1 MSKIFSN
8 CKNLYSLS
16 KTLRF
21 ELVPV
26 WETRNKMNE
35 NLEYDENLKTFF
47 KDQNIED
54 AYQVLKPVFDKI
66 HEEFITKSLENNE
79 VKKIVFW
86 NYLKLKSELLK
97 IDKKWKEKEYNDKKK
112 EIEAEEKSLR
122 KQIVE
127 NYKIIWED
135 FIKQV
140 WNNEK
145 WKPILKEKSFK
156 VLTESWILKY
166 IQSNIDYFVSLKL
179 ETREEISAK
188 KLNKNLVEKS
198 DLEKALGTTEKK
210 WVFEWFFTYFWWF
223 NQNREN
229 YYSDED
235 KSTSVSNR
243 IINENLPKFVDNIF
257 LYEKQKSEY
266 DTIFNELKDA
276 NKILKIKDKNWKEK
290 EVIEFYNN
298 IFDINHFKNCLSQN
312 EIEDYNQKI
321 WDNNYLINLYNQLNW
336 KKDWFK
342 KLPQFKILFKQIGC
356 WEKHDFIISIKDD
369 DDLIDTLIKVKNAW
383 KKYFQ
388 DNAENRT
395 INDFIYILEN
405 LEEYKWV
412 YWNKQAINTISSK
425 YFANW
430 HELEDK
436 LVANKTFK
444 EDKKSDEKIKIP
456 DAIELSDLAEVLDSF
471 IWDDWKKEWWI
482 FFKNSIF
489 DTEID
494 KKIENY
500 KWDAEWEQ
508 RLLYIKRKTE
518 IIKESKRPSKA
529 LLLMILDDLKDS
541 AKKFLENTNVIEN
554 DTVKISDLKNDQEKS
569 KIKLYLD
576 ETITINRILKYFV
589 TKENKRKWFPQNSE
603 IENILKSLFEF
614 DWFGSYDNIRNY
626 LTKKP
631 QSEINKLKLN
641 FENATLWSWWDVNKE
656 VDNFCIILQDENQ
669 VQYLAIL
676 RDKYKKVFE
685 QKEENII
692 YRYDSLWWKK
702 INYKLL
708 PWPNKMLPK
717 VLLPKSN
724 RKSFG
729 ATDEILK
736 IYDEGWFKKN
746 ESTFSKEKLE
756 KVIDFYKQWLKYYPN
771 ENNSWQK
778 IFNFSFKETN
788 KYEDISQ
795 FYAEVEKQWYK
806 LDFIPINKIK
816 LDELVCEWK
825 IYLFQ
830 IKNQDY
836 NLWKTDLHKKN
847 LHTIYWQWIFWNVEN
862 KPKLNWEA
870 EIFYRSSISSEKMK
884 KAIKKYNDWEE
895 IKEKEVLLKNWENA
909 LQNFRYSKEK
919 FIFHC
924 PITLNFWSKWW
935 KVNDFINEE
944 LTKPE
949 NIWNICFLWIDR
961 WEKHLA
967 YYSLVDQ
974 NWKLL
979 KQWSFNKING
989 QDYNAKLEE
998 LSKNRDEARKN
1009 WQTIGTIK
1017 EMKDGYISQV
1027 VHEIVKLAIEN
1038 NALIILENLNTWF
1051 KRWRQKIEKQVYQKL
1066 ELALAKKLNF
1076 VVDKKAS
1083 DGEIMSV
1090 QNALQ
1095 LTPPVNNFWDIENTK
1110 QYGIMLYTRANY
1122 TSQTDPKTG
1131 WRKSIYLK
1139 KWSEENIKKQICENF
1154 IDFGFDWNYYFS
1166 YIDKNTNKKW
1176 TLYSWINGESLDRY
1190 RGKLNNNTN
1199 VWDIEK
1205 VNIVKIL
1212 DWVFQNFDKSKSF
1225 KNQIL
1230 QDWKQLQKIWEFTAW
1245 ESLRYA
1251 IEMIQQIR
1259 NSWPK
1264 DIDWNPTS
1272 DDDFILSPV
1281 RDIDGKHFDSRD
1293 FLDKEN
1299 PEMPNS
1305 WDANGAFNIARKW
1318 IIQFGHIQKNLEQY
1332 ISDIEYDCFLAW
1344 NDKWEEYLEKHKKDL
1359 IKKWK

>member
-26 WETRNKMNE
+26 GETRNKMNE

-79 VKKIVFW
+79 VKKIVFG
-86 NYLKLKSELLK
+86 NYFKLKSELLK
-97 IDKKWKEKEYNDKKK
+97 IDKKGKEKEYNDKKK

-127 NYKIIWED
+127 NYKIIGED

-140 WNNEK
+140 GNNEK
-145 WKPILKEKSFK
+145 GKPILKEKSFK
-156 VLTESWILKY
+156 VLTESGILKY

-210 WVFEWFFTYFWWF
+210 GVFEGFFTYFGGF

-266 DTIFNELKDA
+266 DTIFNELKNA
-276 NKILKIKDKNWKEK
+276 NKILKIKDKNGKEK

-321 WDNNYLINLYNQLNW
+321 GDNNYLINLYNQLNG
-336 KKDWFK
+336 KKDGFK

-356 WEKHDFIISIKDD
+356 GEKHDFIISIKDD
-369 DDLIDTLIKVKNAW
+369 DDLIDTLIKVKNAG

-405 LEEYKWV
+405 LEEYKGV

-471 IWDDWKKEWWI
+471 IGEDWQKEGGI

-489 DTEID
+489 DIEIN
-494 KKIENY
+494 KKIEEY
-500 KWDAEWEQ
+500 KGDEEGKQ
-508 RLLYIKRKTE
+508 RLYYIKRKTD
-518 IIKESKRPSKA
+518 IIKKSNTPSKA
-529 LLLMILDDLKDS
+529 LLSMILDDLKDS
-541 AKKFLENTNVIEN
+541 AEKFLKNTDVIEN
-554 DTVKISDLKNDQEKS
+554 EIVKIIDFKNDNEKS
-569 KIKLYLD
+569 KIKLWID

-589 TKENKRKWFPQNSE
+589 TKDSKRKGSIQNSD
-603 IENILKSLFEF
+603 IENILKTLFEF
-614 DWFGSYDNIRNY
+614 DWFGCYDNVRNY

-641 FENATLWSWWDVNKE
+641 FENGSLLGGWSDGQEKLKGAVILKKG
-656 VDNFCIILQDENQ
+656 DNFYVGILSKKKNIFDTENENNELYNATDKNIGRLILANLKFQTLAGKGFLGEFGISYGEMGKENPQKAIDSLKKIIQDRYVKKYPLLQKILNKQYTDKKIFDKDIQDILQESYVCEFKSINWNEIEKFIKKGELYIFEIKCNQNKIQWNYWQETFIENSIIQ
-669 VQYLAIL
+669 LNGGAEIFFRPPGIEKVAKKGYEGKL
-676 RDKYKKVFE
+676 DKKTGENYIVGNKRFS
-685 QKEENII
+685 EEKFLFHCPI
-692 YRYDSLWWKK
+692 K
-702 INYKLL
+702 INYKS
-708 PWPNKMLPK
+708 KSYSQPK
-717 VLLPKSN
+717 Y
-724 RKSFG
+724 G
-729 ATDEILK
+729 ITEINTK
-736 IYDEGWFKKN
+736 
-746 ESTFSKEKLE
+746 
-756 KVIDFYKQWLKYYPN
+756 
-771 ENNSWQK
+771 
-778 IFNFSFKETN
+778 
-788 KYEDISQ
+788 
-795 FYAEVEKQWYK
+795 
-806 LDFIPINKIK
+806 
-816 LDELVCEWK
+816 
-825 IYLFQ
+825 
-830 IKNQDY
+830 
-836 NLWKTDLHKKN
+836 
-847 LHTIYWQWIFWNVEN
+847 
-862 KPKLNWEA
+862 
-870 EIFYRSSISSEKMK
+870 
-884 KAIKKYNDWEE
+884 
-895 IKEKEVLLKNWENA
+895 
-909 LQNFRYSKEK
+909 
-919 FIFHC
+919 
-924 PITLNFWSKWW
+924 
-935 KVNDFINEE
+935 INEQ
-944 LTKPE
+944 LTKTE
-949 NIWNICFLWIDR
+949 NISNICFLGIDR
-961 WEKHLA
+961 GEKHLA

-974 NWKLL
+974 NGKLL
-979 KQWSFNKING
+979 KQGSFNEING

-1038 NALIILENLNTWF
+1038 NAFIVLENLNTGF
-1051 KRWRQKIEKQVYQKL
+1051 KRGRQKIEKQVYQKL

-1076 VVDKKAS
+1076 VVDKKAK
-1083 DGEIMSV
+1083 DGDIMSV

-1095 LTPPVNNFWDIENTK
+1095 LTPPVNNFGDIENAK

-1139 KWSEENIKKQICENF
+1139 KGSEENIKKQICENF
-1154 IDFGFDWNYYFS
+1154 IDFGFDGNYYFS

-1176 TLYSWINGESLDRY
+1176 TLYSGINGESLDRY

-1199 VWDIEK
+1199 IWEIEK
-1205 VNIVKIL
+1205 VNIVEIL
-1212 DWVFQNFDKSKSF
+1212 DGVFENFDKSKSL
-1225 KNQIL
+1225 KIQIL
-1230 QDWKQLQKIWEFTAW
+1230 QDGKELKKIGEFTAW
-1245 ESLRYA
+1245 ESLRYV

-1259 NSWPK
+1259 NSGPK
-1264 DIDWNPTS
+1264 DTDGNPTR
-1272 DDDFILSPV
+1272 DDDFILSPI
-1281 RDIDGKHFDSRD
+1281 RDVDGKHFDSRE
-1293 FLDKEN
+1293 FLEQEN

-1305 WDANGAFNIARKW
+1305 GDANGAFNIARKG

-1332 ISDIEYDCFLAW
+1332 ISDIEYDCFLAG
-1344 NDKWEEYLEKHKKDL
+1344 NDKWEEYLEKYKKDL
-1359 IKKWK
+1359 IKKGK